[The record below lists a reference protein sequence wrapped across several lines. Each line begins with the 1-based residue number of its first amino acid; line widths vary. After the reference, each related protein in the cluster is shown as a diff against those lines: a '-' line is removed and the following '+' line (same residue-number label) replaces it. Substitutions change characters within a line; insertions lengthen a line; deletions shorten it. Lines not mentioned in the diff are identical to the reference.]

1 VRTASPPVIDIRG
14 LNIAFSTDDGK
25 ASVVRDV
32 SFAIPRGGTIGL
44 VGESGCGKSMTGLAL
59 LGLVPPPGRIE
70 SGVILYHGKD
80 GEKGSASGSVDIAAL
95 PPKGERIRALRG
107 SEIAMVFQE
116 PMSSLTPVYTIGQQ
130 ISEIIRTHENVTRKE
145 AHLRSIEM
153 LTKVGIPAPETRV
166 NDYPHQLSG
175 GMRQRA
181 VIAMALACN
190 PTLLIADEPTTA
202 LDVTVQAQILDL
214 MRDLQAEL
222 GMAILMISHDLGVIA
237 DMAEEIVV
245 MYAGRVVEHG
255 SAEQIF
261 YEPLHPYTR
270 GLLRSAPVLGSRNPA
285 LSSTARLYSI
295 PGTVPNPLAMPR
307 GCPLRPRCPERFAAC
322 LGLPDLKPIEPTHL
336 VRCWARERD
345 AGLPLPTEAAQEA
358 HLG

>member
-1 VRTASPPVIDIRG
+1 MPTDSRPVIDIRG
-14 LNIAFSTDDGK
+14 LHIAFSTDDGK

-70 SGVILYHGKD
+70 SGEILYND
-80 GEKGSASGSVDIAAL
+80 AARTVDIAAL
-95 PPKGERIRALRG
+95 PSTGEQIRALRG
-107 SEIAMVFQE
+107 SKIAMIFQE
-116 PMSSLTPVYTIGQQ
+116 PMSALTPVYTIGQQ
-130 ISEIIRTHENVTRKE
+130 ISEMIRTHETVTRKE
-145 AHLRSIEM
+145 AHTRSIEM
-153 LTKVGIPAPETRV
+153 LKKVGIPAPEFRV

-214 MRDLQAEL
+214 MRDLQFEL
-222 GMAILMISHDLGVIA
+222 GMAILLISHDLGVIA

-245 MYAGRVVEHG
+245 MYAGCVVEHG
-255 SAEQIF
+255 AAEQVF
-261 YEPLHPYTR
+261 YEPQHPYTR
-270 GLLRSAPVLGSRNPA
+270 GLLKSAPVLGSRNPA
-285 LSSTARLYSI
+285 LSHTSRLYSI
-295 PGTVPNPLAMPR
+295 PGTVPNPLALPR
-307 GCPLRPRCPERFAAC
+307 GCPFRPRCPERFAPC
-322 LGLPDLKPIEPTHL
+322 TELPELKTIPPAQL
-336 VRCWARERD
+336 ARCWARERD
-345 AGLPLPTEAAQEA
+345 AGLPLPTPSVKEAQ
-358 HLG
+358 GG

>member
-1 VRTASPPVIDIRG
+1 MRTDSRPVIEIRG
-14 LNIAFSTDDGK
+14 LNIAFPTDDGK

-70 SGVILYHGKD
+70 SGAILYHGT
-80 GEKGSASGSVDIAAL
+80 EETGSESGIVDIAAL
-95 PPKGERIRALRG
+95 PPKGEQIRALRG
-107 SEIAMVFQE
+107 REIAMIFQE
-116 PMSSLTPVYTIGQQ
+116 PMSALTPVYTIGQQ
-130 ISEIIRTHENVTRKE
+130 ISEMIRTHETVTRKE
-145 AHLRSIEM
+145 AHMRSIEM
-153 LTKVGIPAPETRV
+153 LKKVGIPAPEIRV

-214 MRDLQAEL
+214 MRALQSEL

-255 SAEQIF
+255 TAEQVF

-270 GLLRSAPVLGSRNPA
+270 GLLKSAPVLGSRNPS
-285 LSSTARLYSI
+285 LSNSSRLYSI

-307 GCPLRPRCPERFAAC
+307 GCPFRPRCPERFAPC
-322 LGLPDLKPIEPTHL
+322 IEMPELKPIPPSHF
-336 VRCWARERD
+336 VRCWAREHEV
-345 AGLPLPTEAAQEA
+345 GLSTPGEKEVRV
-358 HLG
+358 G

>member
-1 VRTASPPVIDIRG
+1 VRTDALPVIDIRG
-14 LNIAFSTDDGK
+14 LNIAFPTDDGK

-70 SGVILYHGKD
+70 SGEILYSD
-80 GEKGSASGSVDIAAL
+80 ASKTIDIATL
-95 PPKGERIRALRG
+95 PPKGEQIRALRG
-107 SEIAMVFQE
+107 SEIAMIFQE

-130 ISEIIRTHENVTRKE
+130 ISEMIRTHETVTRKE
-145 AHLRSIEM
+145 AHTRSIEM
-153 LTKVGIPAPETRV
+153 LKKVGIPAPELRV

-255 SAEQIF
+255 TAEQVF
-261 YEPLHPYTR
+261 YEPRHPYTR
-270 GLLRSAPVLGSRNPA
+270 GLLKSAPVLGSRNPA
-285 LSSTARLYSI
+285 LSHSSRLYSI

-307 GCPLRPRCPERFAAC
+307 GCPFRPRCPERFAPC
-322 LGLPDLKPIEPTHL
+322 IELPELKAIPPAQL

-345 AGLPLPTEAAQEA
+345 AGLPLPTPPTQEA
-358 HLG
+358 NVG

>member
-1 VRTASPPVIDIRG
+1 MRTDSVPVIEICG
-14 LNIAFSTDDGK
+14 LNIAFPTDDGK

-32 SFAIPRGGTIGL
+32 SFAIPRGGTLGL
-44 VGESGCGKSMTGLAL
+44 VGESGCGKSVTGLAL

-70 SGVILYHGKD
+70 SGTILYHGK
-80 GEKGSASGSVDIAAL
+80 EAAKGDEAETVDIATL
-95 PPKGERIRALRG
+95 PPKGEQIRALRG

-130 ISEIIRTHENVTRKE
+130 ISEMIRTHETVTRKE
-145 AHLRSIEM
+145 AHARSIEM
-153 LTKVGIPAPETRV
+153 LKKVGIPAPEIRV

-214 MRDLQAEL
+214 MRDLQSEL

-270 GLLRSAPVLGSRNPA
+270 GLLKSAPVLGSRNPA
-285 LSSTARLYSI
+285 LSHSSRLYSI

-307 GCPLRPRCPERFAAC
+307 GCPFRPRCAERFFSC
-322 LGLPDLKPIEPTHL
+322 TELPELKPIPPPHL
-336 VRCWARERD
+336 VRCWARER
-345 AGLPLPTEAAQEA
+345 EQEA
-358 HLG
+358 HVG